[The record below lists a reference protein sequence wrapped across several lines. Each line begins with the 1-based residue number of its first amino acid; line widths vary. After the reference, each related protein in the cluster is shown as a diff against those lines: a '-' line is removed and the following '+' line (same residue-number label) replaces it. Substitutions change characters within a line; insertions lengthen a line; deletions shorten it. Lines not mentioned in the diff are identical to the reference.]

1 MSENEI
7 LKASQNFLSNQAVK
21 SYIALGLAIILVVF
35 IVLAYIF
42 YPRPDDNYYSKYV
55 HPYPNEVIDVTF
67 WELYYTDMK
76 LQGFQAYEEGNYN
89 FAIEMFDRHLDE
101 NYDDG
106 IVRFYAGES
115 YMVLHKPKKALQ
127 HYNLALK
134 SGANTYT
141 SVIEWHKAVCYL
153 MIDENSPKLK
163 VILEKIMKNEN
174 HPYFEPAAEIYQTI
188 FV

>member
-1 MSENEI
+1 MIEMGQKF
-7 LKASQNFLSNQAVK
+7 LGSQAMR
-21 SYIALGLAIILVVF
+21 SYIAVGLVVILVTF
-35 IVLAYIF
+35 IILAYIL
-42 YPRPDDNYYSKYV
+42 YPKHGDNYYSEYV
-55 HPYPNEVIDVTF
+55 HPYPNEIIDVTF

-89 FAIEMFDRHLDE
+89 FAIEMFARHLDD

-106 IVRFYAGES
+106 IVRFYTGES
-115 YMVLHKPKKALQ
+115 YMVLQKPKKALQ
-127 HYNLALK
+127 QYNLALK

-153 MIDENSPKLK
+153 MFDERSPNLK
-163 VILEKIMKNEN
+163 SILEKILENDN
-174 HPYFEPAAEIYQTI
+174 HPYFDHANEVYRKI